1 MPSFLSCLKAAA
13 LGPAP
18 DLVPISPYSCR
29 SGNRKSLVVGTPSP
43 TLSRPLSPLSVPTG
57 EHGEQAGR
65 HCILSPPPMTQFPP
79 RLSQQA
85 IALWIVP
92 GTSQLRQL
100 STSPLPGG
108 EWSLALGDGILMTG
122 EGIGRRHALGGPVS
136 SLAFSPPLAP
146 ALWWSLLA
154 SAPGLAF
161 CSHIPHMDR

>member
-1 MPSFLSCLKAAA
+1 MSCLH
-13 LGPAP
+13 PQ
-18 DLVPISPYSCR
+18 R
-29 SGNRKSLVVGTPSP
+29 
-43 TLSRPLSPLSVPTG
+43 LSFT
-57 EHGEQAGR
+57 
-65 HCILSPPPMTQFPP
+65 P

-85 IALWIVP
+85 TALWIVP

-122 EGIGRRHALGGPVS
+122 EGRGRRRALGGPVS

-161 CSHIPHMDR
+161 CSHIPRMDR